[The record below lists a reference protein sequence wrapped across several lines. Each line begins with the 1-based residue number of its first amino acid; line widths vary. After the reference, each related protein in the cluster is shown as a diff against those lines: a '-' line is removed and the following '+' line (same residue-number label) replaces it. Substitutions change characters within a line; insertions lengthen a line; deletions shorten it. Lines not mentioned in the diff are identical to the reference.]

1 MNYLMGYAQWFK
13 EQYEA
18 TLEPDAPL
26 VPGEVQCRWCRAK
39 NNCSA
44 LLKLT
49 YDTVAKEFDDMTFDV
64 KDTEGLSVDE
74 LAKVM
79 ERKALIIS
87 FLNAAENRAV
97 EMEMNGVDVPGF
109 KVVEGRSLRS
119 WSDEEVVK
127 STLDLMQYKTEE
139 IYTMKLISPAQAEKL
154 VGKKKFGEL
163 NELVVKP
170 PGKPTL
176 VPDSDKRKAI
186 NENVEDMFD
195 ELEM

>member
-1 MNYLMGYAQWFK
+1 
-13 EQYEA
+13 
-18 TLEPDAPL
+18 
-26 VPGEVQCRWCRAK
+26 
-39 NNCSA
+39 
-44 LLKLT
+44 
-49 YDTVAKEFDDMTFDV
+49 
-64 KDTEGLSVDE
+64 
-74 LAKVM
+74 
-79 ERKALIIS
+79 
-87 FLNAAENRAV
+87 
-97 EMEMNGVDVPGF
+97 
-109 KVVEGRSLRS
+109 
-119 WSDEEVVK
+119 
-127 STLDLMQYKTEE
+127 MQYKTEE